1 MRDSMTLQ
9 LVMTAGALQESISKL
24 LLQELSASG
33 YPAMTSSRLA
43 FLSTLECGV
52 NYASDVA
59 RNLGVSRQMV
69 AKTVKEL
76 SALGYLEQNPA
87 NGKQKTIEFTQQ
99 GEDLIAACRDIMAEV
114 DEKITRRRPPQAIKE
129 IADSLNHILETI
141 SLANED

>member
-9 LVMTAGALQESISKL
+9 LVMTASALQESISKL
-24 LLQELSASG
+24 LLKKLTASG

-69 AKTVKEL
+69 AKTIKEL

-99 GEDLIAACRDIMAEV
+99 GEDLIAACRDLMVEMDQVIMSSDGAATMQSAIDHLQEV
-114 DEKITRRRPPQAIKE
+114 LVELKQKL
-129 IADSLNHILETI
+129 S
-141 SLANED
+141 